1 MTVDTPAD
9 VVVDTRGEVTDE
21 DRAYV
26 QDKVFH
32 VATRAPE
39 PVLYGRVELTLHDDP
54 ARPKPAFG
62 SAELDVNGHLV
73 RAHVA
78 AATMRET
85 VDLLEARLAD
95 RMERFAHRAESQHLR
110 HRGDGGVWRH
120 GDLPT
125 ERPSHYPRPVDER
138 EIVRTKTFAVGP
150 ATPDEAAF
158 DLEMLDHD
166 FHLFTNLETG
176 EDNVIRRVPGG
187 GYELFEP
194 TATCSLT
201 EASVEIRHSPVR
213 PTTTSVET
221 ARGILDAA
229 DEPYVFFLDA
239 QTGRGSVLYRRY
251 DGHYGLIVV
260 ADEASRS

>member
-9 VVVDTRGEVTDE
+9 VVVDARGEVTDE
-21 DRAYV
+21 DRVYA
-26 QDKVFH
+26 QDKLFH

-54 ARPKPAFG
+54 ARAKPAFAT
-62 SAELDVNGHLV
+62 AELDVNGHLV

-85 VDLLEARLAD
+85 VDLLEARLAA

-110 HRGDGGVWRH
+110 HRGDGEVWRH
-120 GDLPT
+120 GDVPT
-125 ERPSHYPRPVDER
+125 ERLPYYPRPVDER
-138 EIVRTKTFAVGP
+138 EIVRTKTFVAGP
-150 ATPDEAAF
+150 STPDEAAF
-158 DLEMLDHD
+158 DLEMLDHE

-176 EDNVIRRVPGG
+176 EDNVIRRAAGG

-201 EASVEIRHSPVR
+201 DASVEIRHNPAR
-213 PTTTSVET
+213 PTTTSVEG
-221 ARGILDAA
+221 AQAILDAA
-229 DEPYVFFLDA
+229 EEPFVFFLDA
-239 QTGRGSVLYRRY
+239 QSGRGSVLYRRY

-260 ADEASRS
+260 ADEAPRS